1 MVRTSRHDTPLVVSR
16 PTAWLRDDA
25 ARWLSTGRLR
35 ALRAL
40 AERTADLRWTPALVF
55 ELLEELH
62 TDDAFHEIV
71 EDLSRGGTR
80 VNFAQVLLLALA
92 ARHSWRPDALS
103 RLLRRLGLR
112 AGSRRAV
119 PAPGND
125 KGVHVPP
132 PTHPR
137 PGHHV
142 HQSRARLRSVK
153 ALRSASTPTGH
164 PTAVAA
170 SGAPAVGAGG
180 LDGTVG
186 LARRRPLRDASGSQ
200 PPAIRG
206 RRDRKGMHHG

>member
-1 MVRTSRHDTPLVVSR
+1 MVRTSRPNTPLVVSR

-55 ELLEELH
+55 ELLEELP
-62 TDDAFHEIV
+62 TDDAFDELV
-71 EDLSRGGTR
+71 EDLRQRPR

-112 AGSRRAV
+112 ACRPHAASAL
-119 PAPGND
+119 GNV
-125 KGVHVPP
+125 KGVHVRP

-142 HQSRARLRSVK
+142 HQSRARLRPVK
-153 ALRSASTPTGH
+153 ALRSASTPT
-164 PTAVAA
+164 
-170 SGAPAVGAGG
+170 SGARG

-186 LARRRPLRDASGSQ
+186 LARKRPLRDASGSQ
-200 PPAIRG
+200 PPTIRG
-206 RRDRKGMHHG
+206 TRARKGMHNG

>member
-1 MVRTSRHDTPLVVSR
+1 VVRTSRHDTPLVVSR

-55 ELLEELH
+55 ELLEELP
-62 TDDAFHEIV
+62 TDDAFDELV
-71 EDLSRGGTR
+71 EDLRQRPR

-112 AGSRRAV
+112 ACRPHATS
-119 PAPGND
+119 APGNAQ
-125 KGVHVPP
+125 GVHVGS

-142 HQSRARLRSVK
+142 HQSGARLRSVK
-153 ALRSASTPTGH
+153 TLRSAST
-164 PTAVAA
+164 
-170 SGAPAVGAGG
+170 PAVGAGG

-186 LARRRPLRDASGSQ
+186 LARTRLLRDAPGSH
-200 PPAIRG
+200 PPTKRG

>member
-55 ELLEELH
+55 ELLEELP
-62 TDDAFHEIV
+62 TDDAFDELV
-71 EDLSRGGTR
+71 EDLRQRPR

-112 AGSRRAV
+112 ACRRHADLNAGQHPGRSRWIA
-119 PAPGND
+119 
-125 KGVHVPP
+125 HP
-132 PTHPR
+132 PT
-137 PGHHV
+137 PGA
-142 HQSRARLRSVK
+142 SRS
-153 ALRSASTPTGH
+153 P
-164 PTAVAA
+164 
-170 SGAPAVGAGG
+170 
-180 LDGTVG
+180 
-186 LARRRPLRDASGSQ
+186 
-200 PPAIRG
+200 I
-206 RRDRKGMHHG
+206 

>member
-1 MVRTSRHDTPLVVSR
+1 MVRTSRHNTPLVVSR

-55 ELLEELH
+55 ELLEELP
-62 TDDAFHEIV
+62 TDDAFDELV
-71 EDLSRGGTR
+71 EDLRQRPR

-92 ARHSWRPDALS
+92 ARHSWRPDELS
-103 RLLRRLGLR
+103 RLMRRLGLR
-112 AGSRRAV
+112 ACRRRAV
-119 PAPGND
+119 PAPGNTQ
-125 KGVHVPP
+125 GVHVGS

-142 HQSRARLRSVK
+142 HQSRARFRSVK

-164 PTAVAA
+164 PNAAAA
-170 SGAPAVGAGG
+170 SGAPARGASG

-186 LARRRPLRDASGSQ
+186 LARKRLLRDAPGSH
-200 PPAIRG
+200 PPTKRG

>member
-1 MVRTSRHDTPLVVSR
+1 MVRTPRHDTPLVVSS

-40 AERTADLRWTPALVF
+40 AERTADLRWSPALVLG
-55 ELLEELH
+55 LLEELP
-62 TDDAFHEIV
+62 TDDAFDELV
-71 EDLSRGGTR
+71 EDLRQRPR

-112 AGSRRAV
+112 ACRPHPTST
-119 PAPGND
+119 PGHA
-125 KGVHVPP
+125 KGINGRL

-137 PGHHV
+137 PEHHV
-142 HQSRARLRSVK
+142 LQSRARLRSVK
-153 ALRSASTPTGH
+153 ALRSASTPT
-164 PTAVAA
+164 
-170 SGAPAVGAGG
+170 SGAAG

-186 LARRRPLRDASGSQ
+186 LARRRPLRDASGSH
-200 PPAIRG
+200 PPISRQTRA
-206 RRDRKGMHHG
+206 RKERHHG

>member
-35 ALRAL
+35 ALTAL
-40 AERTADLRWTPALVF
+40 ANRTADLRWSPALVL
-55 ELLEELH
+55 ELLDELQ
-62 TDDAFHEIV
+62 TDDAFDEIV
-71 EDLSRGGTR
+71 EGLRQHGR

-112 AGSRRAV
+112 ADRPHPTST
-119 PAPGND
+119 PGHA
-125 KGVHVPP
+125 KGINGRL

-137 PGHHV
+137 PEHHV
-142 HQSRARLRSVK
+142 LQSRARLRSVK
-153 ALRSASTPTGH
+153 ALRSASTPTG
-164 PTAVAA
+164 
-170 SGAPAVGAGG
+170 GARG

-186 LARRRPLRDASGSQ
+186 LARKRPLRDAPGSH
-200 PPAIRG
+200 PPTSRQTRA
-206 RRDRKGMHHG
+206 RKERHHG